1 MKKIYYIVGSL
12 FLLFL
17 IIMILMLTGNMRGF
31 DDSIY
36 NFIFQYRS
44 DLLDSF
50 FKFITNFGNTIS
62 ILCIVVALLL
72 AFDKKNQRALGII
85 TISSVL
91 VNTIIKNIIRRV
103 RPDHL
108 RLIKQGGYSFPS
120 GHAMISIAVYGY
132 LIYWVWNNIKNKI
145 VKILLTIIL
154 LFIIIGIGLSR
165 IYVGVHYPSDIL
177 AGYVL
182 SLGLLLTV
190 ISNIDKMGEVKN
202 GKNGSK

>member
-1 MKKIYYIVGSL
+1 MKKIYYVVGSL

-50 FKFITNFGNTIS
+50 FKFITKFGNTIS

-72 AFDKKNQRALGII
+72 AFDKKNQRTLGII

-120 GHAMISIAVYGY
+120 GHAMISIAVYGF

-165 IYVGVHYPSDIL
+165 IYVGVHYPSDVL